1 MSLFQ
6 QNNIVQ
12 HILKTLTFNKNK
24 KGNDTYTLKQIL
36 NTILNSVLL
45 GYPNDTM
52 EYYRCFTPE
61 CLIIKNTLQVP
72 WMD

>member
-24 KGNDTYTLKQIL
+24 KGNDTYTLKKKKL
-36 NTILNSVLL
+36 NTI
-45 GYPNDTM
+45 
-52 EYYRCFTPE
+52 
-61 CLIIKNTLQVP
+61 IK
-72 WMD
+72 